1 MANDLKEKMTSVL
14 SEEEQT
20 APAVP
25 RKFAIGVISIF
36 MAILLLPTI
45 AWGVLKLANLANPA
59 IMETVNFDTGENR
72 AMATFPTTFN
82 PKTFTAEVESWY
94 NDNLPFRSVLYS
106 VQEDFKNALEKP
118 WKETVLPALLK
129 VFYPSTQQSTPPPQE
144 EIKDPYGDD
153 TPVLPPKQEEN
164 VPSFEIIDRGDQGC
178 KHSSMTLTPES
189 EASCSEYGS
198 IIHNCNDCS
207 FLYRE
212 YLKKLEHD
220 YVCADL
226 KEARCD
232 VDVQNEYVCT
242 VCNEVYV
249 VTLQRKHDGAPIYE
263 VEPSYL
269 DYGYTMCE
277 CYTCGGQ
284 YRTNI
289 IPKLIDNS
297 YFPPIYPGST
307 GEAIEGRYQWLF
319 YRPGDTTYGHGDSM
333 DYFMATNLPTEE
345 ELKEYA
351 TTFKTLND
359 LLKARDTEL
368 VIAIFPN
375 KEQVYPEYYPSVEIR
390 SEYKRVERLVDYIKQ
405 NTDVKIVY
413 PLQELID
420 AKPYWEV
427 YYKHDTHWN
436 HAGGFIGL
444 QAIYK
449 ELGLP
454 TTNLMSLPVFD
465 SPETVIGDIIGM
477 AQYSPTQYFGGKD
490 YRVVYREEVQLL
502 SEVGKYEVRNS
513 RRTTSN
519 GPIDKRLV
527 WIGDSYR
534 GFTYPYFEKDFTY
547 TFHTHRSKVVHA
559 NAKPEVLE
567 ADILVL
573 QIVERREP
581 ELLVMANSLIDFL
594 RSSEAQ

>member
-1 MANDLKEKMTSVL
+1 MANDPKEKMTSVL
-14 SEEEQT
+14 SEDELT

-25 RKFAIGVISIF
+25 KKFAIVVISVF
-36 MAILLLPTI
+36 MAILLLPTV
-45 AWGVLKLANLANPA
+45 AWGVLKLANLANPT

-72 AMATFPTTFN
+72 NMASFPSTFN
-82 PKTFTAEVESWY
+82 PKTFTAEVETWY
-94 NDNLPFRSVLYS
+94 NDNLPFRSVLYKL
-106 VQEDFKNALEKP
+106 QENFKNNLEKP
-118 WKETVLPALLK
+118 WKQTILPALLK
-129 VFYPSTQQSTPPPQE
+129 IFYQPSQTPTPPPQE
-144 EIKDPYGDD
+144 EIKDPYGGTDV
-153 TPVLPPKQEEN
+153 VLPPKQEEN
-164 VPSFEIIDRGDQGC
+164 VPAFEIIDRGDSSC
-178 KHSSMTLTPES
+178 KHTSMQTTPES

-198 IIHNCNDCS
+198 VIYSCTECS

-212 YLKKLEHD
+212 YIKKLEHT
-220 YVCADL
+220 YVCNDL
-226 KEARCD
+226 KEAQCG

-242 VCNEVYV
+242 VCGEIYV
-249 VTLQRKHDGAPIYE
+249 VTLPRKHSGNPIYT
-263 VEPSYL
+263 VEASYL

-277 CYTCGGQ
+277 CATCGGQ

-289 IPKLIDNS
+289 VPKLIDNS
-297 YFPPIYPGST
+297 YFPPIYASS
-307 GEAIEGRYQWLF
+307 EAIEGRYQWLF
-319 YRPGDTTYGHGDSM
+319 YRPGDLTYGHGDSM
-333 DYFMATNLPTEE
+333 DYFRGTNLPTEQ
-345 ELKEYA
+345 ELYEYA
-351 TTFKTLND
+351 TTFQTLND
-359 LLKARDTEL
+359 LLKARETEL

-375 KEQVYPEYYPSVEIR
+375 KEQVYPEYYPSVEIE
-390 SEYKRVERLVDYIKQ
+390 SEYKRVERLVDYIKK

-413 PLQELID
+413 PLQELVD

-454 TTNLMSLPVFD
+454 TTSLMSLPVYD

-477 AQYSPTQYFGGKD
+477 AGYSPTDYYGGKD
-490 YRVVYREEVQLL
+490 YRIVYREEVQLL

-519 GPIDKRLV
+519 GPINKRLV

-581 ELLVMANSLIDFL
+581 ELLVMANALIAFL
-594 RSSEAQ
+594 NSSEVRGQ